1 VNALNKTARF
11 KRYFPV
17 YMLILPA
24 FISAVIFLYIPLGGL
39 VVAFKDYDI
48 FAGFWASPWA
58 DQFGF
63 KHIIGVIQNEFLRA
77 SIWNTLKLSL
87 LNMIIG
93 FPAPI
98 LLAILINELRL
109 GPFKK
114 TVQTISYMPHFL
126 SWISVIG
133 LITVFFAEY
142 GPVNDI
148 LGTLNSNHTRQLYL
162 AEQRL
167 FVPFLVGLNLWKTM
181 GFQSIVF
188 IATIAGID
196 PQLYEAAKVDGA
208 GRFKQC
214 IHITLP
220 GLYTIAILLLVLS
233 VGAILSSNFELVFGL
248 QNPFIDFEVIDTV
261 IYRRGLMGRDY
272 AAATALGLVRGVIA
286 ILLTL
291 GANQISKKTIGLSII

>member
-1 VNALNKTARF
+1 
-11 KRYFPV
+11 
-17 YMLILPA
+17 MLILPA

>member
-1 VNALNKTARF
+1 MNKTARF

>member
-1 VNALNKTARF
+1 
-11 KRYFPV
+11 
-17 YMLILPA
+17 M
-24 FISAVIFLYIPLGGL
+24 YIPLGGL